1 MDVSARYTNNDYLG
15 EYKMELNF
23 IDIGIVVFIV
33 ITALVGLARGFVWMG
48 LFLITWIAA
57 AVLAF
62 LYHDELMVALPFKLS
77 SNVFQM
83 IVAALIIF
91 LGILFVGTLIN
102 YLFTK
107 AIRAIGLGSVDR
119 LLGAILGLALS
130 GFIIAM
136 ATMFISLTKY
146 TEEPMWQTSILVPKF
161 ADAANWIQANAP
173 EQMTALL
180 KEAGINNTP
189 EQPTLSN

>member
-1 MDVSARYTNNDYLG
+1 
-15 EYKMELNF
+15 MELNF

-48 LFLITWIAA
+48 LFLITWVAA

-91 LGILFVGTLIN
+91 LGVLFIGTLIN

-161 ADAANWIQANAP
+161 ANAADWIQANAP
-173 EQMTALL
+173 QQMTALL
-180 KEAGINNTP
+180 KEAGIDKTP
-189 EQPTLSN
+189 EQPVLSN

>member
-1 MDVSARYTNNDYLG
+1 
-15 EYKMELNF
+15 MELNF

-33 ITALVGLARGFVWMG
+33 ITALVGLARGFVWMA
-48 LFLITWIAA
+48 LFLVTWIAA
-57 AVLAF
+57 ALLAF

-102 YLFTK
+102 YLFSK
-107 AIRAIGLGSVDR
+107 AVHAIGLGSVDR

-146 TEEPMWQTSILVPKF
+146 TEEPMWQSSILVPKF
-161 ADAANWIQANAP
+161 ASAANWIQANAP
-173 EQMTALL
+173 DQMTALL
-180 KEAGINNTP
+180 KEAGIDNTP
-189 EQPTLSN
+189 EEPTLSN